1 MVTVIRTKFVVAVAV
16 VMTALLGFL
25 SPITSVVVKLT
36 ATALYMGG
44 TGSPLSIP
52 QQTQSFISG
61 YINRAETN
69 YVLPS
74 GMCTGGN
81 SGVCDPGVAVYGPEQ
96 FRLWTGLFDMTF
108 NRSRSL
114 GLQNLDACLR
124 SNASC
129 TRTLQPY
136 GSTGQ
141 GALLADSVYTVFGYS
156 QSSAIASLEKA
167 GLIANP
173 IPVTNVNF
181 VMLAN
186 PNRPNGGILARFA
199 GLYIPIIG
207 VGFNGATPT
216 ASDPT
221 NPLTTVDVTR
231 QYDAV
236 SDFPNNPLNLLSV
249 LNAVLGTIFLHSN
262 YNNVGTPELQGQY
275 QDTTYYM
282 IPTDTLPLLMPVK
295 AIPIIGPLVATALDP
310 FLRVLVEAGYDR
322 TLNPGV
328 PAAANLFYFHPLRT
342 LLNLLAAI
350 PVAIDNVLS
359 YLAGNPAYR
368 PFGTTPPGPF
378 GVGGPPVNAGAID
391 PYGPPTPALMAAPAP
406 MLMSLSG
413 SADLSASDPLMTSRS
428 MALFSVEPDPMVV
441 EEDASLLTEPTDLT
455 VQTESPVTTDPTA
468 SVTADPTASVTTDPT
483 PSATSDPT
491 VSATTDPTPSAT
503 ADPTPSATADPE
515 PSATTE
521 PKPSAT
527 TESTP
532 SATVDPKPSTLTDPK
547 TTTLTDPKTS
557 TTTDPKTSSGTESTP
572 SGGNGTT
579 SGTDSKTT
587 DSTDSKTTSSTDSK
601 TTSGTDSNTSSSSD
615 SKTSSDSAAA
625 A

>member
-1 MVTVIRTKFVVAVAV
+1 MHIAIRKKLIVVLAVG
-16 VMTALLGFL
+16 MTAVLGYV

-44 TGSPLSIP
+44 TGSPLSTPP
-52 QQTQSFISG
+52 QSQSYIST
-61 YINRAETN
+61 YIDRSQNR
-69 YVLPS
+69 YVVPS
-74 GMCTGGN
+74 GLCTGG
-81 SGVCDPGVAVYGPEQ
+81 SPGCNPVAVYGPEQ
-96 FRLWTGLFDMTF
+96 LWPVTGLFDMRF
-108 NRSRSL
+108 DASRAL
-114 GLQNLDACLR
+114 GVQNLDNCLR
-124 SNASC
+124 GNVC
-129 TRTLQPY
+129 TRTLPPFAF

-141 GALLADSVYTVFGYS
+141 GSLTDSVYTVLGYS
-156 QSSAIASLEKA
+156 QSSSVASLEKA
-167 GLIANP
+167 ALIAQNFAGAT
-173 IPVTNVNF
+173 VGF

-199 GLYIPIIG
+199 GLSILGIT
-207 VGFNGATPT
+207 FNGAAPT
-216 ASDPT
+216 NSDPL
-221 NPLTTVDVTR
+221 NPFTTVDIAR
-231 QYDAV
+231 QYDGIA
-236 SDFPNNPLNLLSV
+236 DFPANPLNPLAV
-249 LNAVLGTIFLHSN
+249 LNAILGVAFLHST
-262 YNNVGTPELQGQY
+262 YNTAPETPQLQGQY

-282 IPTDTLPLLMPVK
+282 IPSDTLPLLMPVK
-295 AIPIIGPLVATALDP
+295 AIPIIGPLLETALDP
-310 FLRVLVEAGYDR
+310 FIRVLVEAGYNR
-322 TLNPGV
+322 TMNPGT
-328 PAAANLFYFHPLRT
+328 PNSPFYFHPLQT
-342 LLNLLAAI
+342 LVNLIAAI

-359 YLAGNPAYR
+359 LLSGNPAYR
-368 PFGTTPPGPF
+368 PLGTTKPGPF
-378 GVGGPPVNAGAID
+378 GVGGPPVRTVDVD
-391 PYGPPTPALMAAPAP
+391 PYGPPTPALLAAPAP

-428 MALFSVEPDPMVV
+428 MALFSLEPDPTVV

-601 TTSGTDSNTSSSSD
+601 TTSGTDSSTSSSSD
-615 SKTSSDSAAA
+615 SKTSSDSADAA
-625 A
+625 